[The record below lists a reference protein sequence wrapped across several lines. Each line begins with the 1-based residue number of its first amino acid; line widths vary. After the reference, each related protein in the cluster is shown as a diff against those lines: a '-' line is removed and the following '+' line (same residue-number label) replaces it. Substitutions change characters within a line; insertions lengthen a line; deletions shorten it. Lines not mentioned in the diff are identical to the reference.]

1 MSRVLSVI
9 IIPAVIILGSLGYFR
24 YYKSAINRHLN
35 DENYHERS
43 HNPAPVYIA
52 LGIAIISLLFSN
64 SRNQMAIND
73 LQNNINRL
81 SSQIY
86 QLDQKIEEIVQKD
99 DTLYSYGLD
108 LIDLEKQNGQYVAT
122 VRVNVYPQRLQGE
135 TTFTLRHGNE
145 SQIMV
150 EENGV
155 YHADISFLSALGG
168 DSAILSIEHDGKI
181 QNDDIYLEGERI
193 LGSLLPGMYLNGSSE
208 IRNNTFQTN
217 WTIFASN
224 SETRKITDAILII
237 DDGKIHKEYDL
248 QEALDKGQMEVSL
261 KEKISSENNFTA
273 SIQYHDDKGF
283 TYTETVYSPTVP
295 FHLEIKDSEGIT
307 VMAV

>member
-24 YYKSAINRHLN
+24 YYKSAINRHIN
-35 DENYHERS
+35 DDNYRENT

-52 LGIAIISLLFSN
+52 LAIAIISLLLSN
-64 SRNQMAIND
+64 SHNQVAINN
-73 LQNNINRL
+73 LQNNISQL
-81 SSQIY
+81 SYQIT
-86 QLDQKIEEIVQKD
+86 QLNQKIDEIGQKD

-108 LIDLEKQNGQYVAT
+108 LISLEKQNGQYVAT

-135 TTFTLRHGNE
+135 TTFALRHGSE
-145 SQIMV
+145 SQVMV

-155 YHADISFLSALGG
+155 YHADISFPSAHGG
-168 DSAILSIEHDGKI
+168 DSAVLSIEHDGKI
-181 QNDDIYLEGERI
+181 QNDEIYLEGERI
-193 LGSLLPGMYLNGSSE
+193 LGSLLPGMYLTGSSE
-208 IRNNTFQTN
+208 IRNNVFQTN
-217 WTIFASN
+217 WTIFANN
-224 SETRKITDAILII
+224 SETRRIINAILII

-248 QEALDKGQMEVSL
+248 KEALDKGQMELSI

-273 SIQYHDDKGF
+273 SIRYHDDKGF

-295 FHLEIKDSEGIT
+295 FHLEITDSEGIT
-307 VMAV
+307 VMAS